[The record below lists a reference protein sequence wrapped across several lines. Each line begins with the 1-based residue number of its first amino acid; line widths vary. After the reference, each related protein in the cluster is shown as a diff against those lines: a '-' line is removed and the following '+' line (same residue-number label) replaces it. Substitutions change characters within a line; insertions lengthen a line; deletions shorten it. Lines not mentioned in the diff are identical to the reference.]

1 MLKVAAP
8 NAYRLNVVDV
18 QTRLAAL
25 GAKYELGNALKEI
38 TADGVIVENV
48 DTKEEKK
55 IDADAVVLSLGYKP
69 DQSLKAGL
77 EEKGIC
83 TKVIGSAVVDGTI
96 APATRGG
103 YEVGASLF
111 KEAPLSFKIGDGQ
124 FKSFSKISHMRG
136 QEGTYVAYLTQPEA
150 IREVLPEPLEPFSI
164 PVVTV
169 SACHIKNP
177 TFADNYYEAI
187 LGVYC
192 TYKGQLGMYT
202 ISLVLG
208 GQGAEM
214 ATQLGRDNSAIP
226 KKLDAE
232 FVIRRDDETGKV
244 TVGVTRRGTQL
255 IDLEMQLG
263 QYNHPLMH
271 VLYQSPAPGA
281 ETAGSGYYIH
291 FDRLPD
297 ENGVWNFANVFLM
310 RNVVKYKYDDWK
322 PGFVTK
328 FELKSSIDDPWA
340 CLPVNTIIGGAY
352 AENNLLIT
360 ALQKLEDVDAEST
373 MKKILPAWY
382 DRTAFMEVG
391 RK

>member
-1 MLKVAAP
+1 M
-8 NAYRLNVVDV
+8 
-18 QTRLAAL
+18 
-25 GAKYELGNALKEI
+25 
-38 TADGVIVENV
+38 
-48 DTKEEKK
+48 
-55 IDADAVVLSLGYKP
+55 
-69 DQSLKAGL
+69 
-77 EEKGIC
+77 
-83 TKVIGSAVVDGTI
+83 
-96 APATRGG
+96 
-103 YEVGASLF
+103 
-111 KEAPLSFKIGDGQ
+111 
-124 FKSFSKISHMRG
+124 
-136 QEGTYVAYLTQPEA
+136 
-150 IREVLPEPLEPFSI
+150 
-164 PVVTV
+164 
-169 SACHIKNP
+169 CHIKDP
-177 TFADNYYEAI
+177 TFADNYYETI

-202 ISLVLG
+202 ISLLLG

-232 FVIRRDDETGKV
+232 FVIRKNDETGKV
-244 TVGVTRRGTQL
+244 TVGVTRRGTQI

-263 QYNHPLMH
+263 CYNHPLMH
-271 VLYQSPAPGA
+271 VLYQAPAPGA

-291 FDRLPD
+291 FDRLPGED
-297 ENGVWNFANVFLM
+297 GMWRFDNVFLL
-310 RNVVKYKYDDWK
+310 RNIVKYKYDDWK

-328 FELKSSIDDPWA
+328 LELKSSIDDPWG

-360 ALQKLEDVDAEST
+360 ALQKLEDVDAETT

>member
-1 MLKVAAP
+1 M
-8 NAYRLNVVDV
+8 Y
-18 QTRLAAL
+18 
-25 GAKYELGNALKEI
+25 
-38 TADGVIVENV
+38 
-48 DTKEEKK
+48 
-55 IDADAVVLSLGYKP
+55 
-69 DQSLKAGL
+69 
-77 EEKGIC
+77 
-83 TKVIGSAVVDGTI
+83 
-96 APATRGG
+96 
-103 YEVGASLF
+103 
-111 KEAPLSFKIGDGQ
+111 
-124 FKSFSKISHMRG
+124 
-136 QEGTYVAYLTQPEA
+136 
-150 IREVLPEPLEPFSI
+150 
-164 PVVTV
+164 TV
-169 SACHIKNP
+169 S
-177 TFADNYYEAI
+177 
-187 LGVYC
+187 L
-192 TYKGQLGMYT
+192 L
-202 ISLVLG
+202 LG

-232 FVIRRDDETGKV
+232 FVIRKDDETGKV
-244 TVGVTRRGTQL
+244 TVGVCRRGTQI

-263 QYNHPLMH
+263 SYNHPLMH

-291 FDRLPD
+291 FDRLPGED
-297 ENGVWNFANVFLM
+297 GVWKFDNVFLL

-328 FELKSSIDDPWA
+328 LKLNSSIDDPWG